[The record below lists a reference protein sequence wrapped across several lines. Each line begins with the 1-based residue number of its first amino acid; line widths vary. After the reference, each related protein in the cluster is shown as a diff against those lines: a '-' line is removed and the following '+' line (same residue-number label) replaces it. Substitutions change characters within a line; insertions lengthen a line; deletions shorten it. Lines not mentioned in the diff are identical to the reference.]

1 MVHTFCPFSVAL
13 FLLVTGLLVAGIIA
27 YLPHHLAF
35 LSRRA
40 RFYFF
45 GNEKESIILDW
56 SRSVEL

>member
-1 MVHTFCPFSVAL
+1 
-13 FLLVTGLLVAGIIA
+13 LLVAGIIA

-45 GNEKESIILDW
+45 GNEKESVL
-56 SRSVEL
+56 VEWADNLEL